1 MGMDLISK
9 SGLAFDL
16 SGGWWWFY
24 LTLAEK
30 CGWKPKGTGK
40 PDHLGKKDQWHGG
53 YDSSDGQ
60 IVDDDDAKALG
71 AALEGALAD
80 PAAGAIIEGL
90 LDEWWRWQMQQSAS
104 DATLSEEQK
113 KMLIAVT
120 ERPEFSVEFTR
131 ELINLCKHGEFRIE

>member
-9 SGLAFDL
+9 SGLTFDL

-24 LTLAEK
+24 LALAEK

-40 PDHLGKKDQWHGG
+40 PDHLGKNERWHGG

-60 IVDDDDAKALG
+60 IVGDDDAKALG
-71 AALEGALAD
+71 AALERALSD
-80 PAAGAIIEGL
+80 PAAAAIIEGL
-90 LDEWWRWQMQQSAS
+90 LDEWWKEMQESAS
-104 DATLSEEQK
+104 DPKLSEQQK
-113 KMLIAVT
+113 KMVIAVM

-131 ELINLCKHGEFRIE
+131 ELINLCKHGEFRID